1 MTSERMIASNRSNG
15 RRSRGPRTV
24 AGKDCSRRNALRHG
38 LAVRVLNDPAVCSK
52 VEKLARVVAG
62 ADADEVRLSYARII
76 AEAQCDL
83 DRVQDAKVV
92 LLNSCL
98 GEVTSPNT
106 AQSDFVPKL
115 QNSDRD
121 CETDD
126 LSGSARFSQDLAMI
140 STVLRQLSRLNRYE
154 DKAISRRRRAIRAL
168 ATLQPP

>member
-24 AGKDCSRRNALRHG
+24 AGKDSSRRNAFRHG
-38 LAVRVLNDPAVCSK
+38 LAVRVLTDPAMCAK
-52 VEKLARVVAG
+52 VEKLARIIAG
-62 ADADEVRLSYARII
+62 ADADEVRLHYARII

-83 DRVQDAKVV
+83 DRVQDAKVA

-98 GEVTSPNT
+98 GEMTSPNT
-106 AQSDFVPKL
+106 AQSDFAPDL
-115 QNSDRD
+115 ESTDRD

-126 LSGSARFSQDLAMI
+126 LSGSECSQDLALI
-140 STVLRQLSRLNRYE
+140 STVLRQLCRLNRYE